1 MMGLLTMA
9 LINYCSNCGQ
19 KIENEAIYCPQCGHR
34 LSVASNNSA
43 IKQVANQIIK
53 KPIVF
58 FVCIAVIIS
67 SVILI
72 RWNNE
77 DDSYTYTPQGNNQ
90 SFTYSSGEKTDA
102 SSIFNNLKIS
112 NFSAS
117 PGQHGGKMS
126 CEVLNNNS
134 FTVRGYFRV
143 GFYDKSGNL
152 MYSQLMSLP
161 SVASGEKVI
170 CSTLIP
176 KDDYPTGY
184 SYVKYSQASLTK
196 D

>member
-1 MMGLLTMA
+1 MA
-9 LINYCSNCGQ
+9 LINCPECGRQ
-19 KIENEAIYCPQCGHR
+19 VSDSAPQCPGCGYII
-34 LSVASNNSA
+34 SKQNNNQLFNKA
-43 IKQVANQIIK
+43 IDYITKR
-53 KPIVF
+53 PIVF
-58 FVCIAVIIS
+58 LVCIVAIICLLVFVKIGES
-67 SVILI
+67 NTNKES
-72 RWNNE
+72 
-77 DDSYTYTPQGNNQ
+77 TYNYHN
-90 SFTYSSGEKTDA
+90 SYSSDNSANA
-102 SSIFNNLKIS
+102 STIFNNLKMS

-117 PGQHGGKMS
+117 LGAHGGKMS

-134 FTVRGYFRV
+134 FTVHGYFYV

-161 SVASGEKVI
+161 SVSSGEKVI